1 MIIHAL
7 IMAEINPLQSKCR
20 EVLQERE
27 KTNRRYKRTAVEQ
40 WIGDQTADTLLES
53 VKTLPY
59 RELKIAMRC
68 GLHGKAMTIAMQR
81 LDEYKDHMERV
92 VEEQMNTISPESDG
106 KPSIDES
113 KGFEQLDPE
122 LIKALIQNSN
132 DEEITAI
139 AGLFIK
145 EMEDRK
151 LIQAGD

>member
-1 MIIHAL
+1 
-7 IMAEINPLQSKCR
+7 
-20 EVLQERE
+20 
-27 KTNRRYKRTAVEQ
+27 
-40 WIGDQTADTLLES
+40 
-53 VKTLPY
+53 
-59 RELKIAMRC
+59 
-68 GLHGKAMTIAMQR
+68 MTIAMQR